1 MLINSKTNSMEAR
14 FSFQKGFGQV
24 KQKDIPAV
32 RQEIMAALGITTR
45 PNWSRRLKGEVVPK
59 VTEAEAIEAI
69 FARYGVKDVW
79 GAQV

>member
-1 MLINSKTNSMEAR
+1 MLINQKTNSMEAR

-24 KQKDIPAV
+24 KQKDVV
-32 RQEIMAALGITTR
+32 RVRAEIMQALGITTR
-45 PNWSRRLKGEVVPK
+45 PNWNRRLKGEVVPK

-69 FARYGVKDVW
+69 FAKYGVKEVW

>member
-1 MLINSKTNSMEAR
+1 MLIINTDKTMEGR

-32 RQEIMAALGITTR
+32 RQDIMNALGITTR
-45 PNWSRRLKGEVVPK
+45 PNWNRRLKGEVVPK

-69 FARYGVKDVW
+69 FAKYGVKEVW
-79 GAQV
+79 GAQL